1 MRSVTTTLFA
11 TLLSLSA
18 GWAHAA
24 PQLNNL
30 PATDA
35 TQRQSVTALV
45 RDRQGTQLGSAV
57 VVGSAPGGYWFA
69 TNRHVVLDQPA
80 VCVVTADRQAL
91 PALVIAAALDERR
104 GELDLSLLWL
114 PRSGA
119 TQPLSVAAI
128 KKFSANAGELPVVT
142 ATGYPTPLQAKPD
155 GPQYTENDGLLLP
168 LLSQPLEGGFSLAYT
183 AAVEK
188 GMSGGGV
195 FAGRDLIG
203 INGAHA
209 NPLWPGQWKHPNG
222 KAVNDQLNPK
232 LELVALGIASPVI
245 QQALLA
251 ARAPSALQLDALT
264 EMRCRGYEPVPSGSP
279 AKSKAW

>member
-1 MRSVTTTLFA
+1 MRSVTTPLFA

-57 VVGSAPGGYWFA
+57 VVGSASGGYWLA
-69 TNRHVVLDQPA
+69 TSRHVVLDQRA
-80 VCVVTADRQAL
+80 VCVVTAERQAL
-91 PALVIAAALDERR
+91 AALVIAAPLDELR

-114 PRSGA
+114 PRRSGS
-119 TQPLSVAAI
+119 QPLSVAAI
-128 KKFSANAGELPVVT
+128 KKFSANASELPVVT

-155 GPQYTENDGLLLP
+155 GPQYTENEGLLLP
-168 LLSQPLEGGFSLAYT
+168 LLRQPLEGGFSLAYT

-251 ARAPSALQLDALT
+251 VRAPSALQLDALT

>member
-1 MRSVTTTLFA
+1 MRSVTTPLFA

-57 VVGSAPGGYWFA
+57 VVGSALGGYWLA
-69 TNRHVVLDQPA
+69 TNRHVVLDQRA
-80 VCVVTADRQAL
+80 VCVVTAERQAL
-91 PALVIAAALDERR
+91 AALVIAAPLDELR

-114 PRSGA
+114 PRRSG

-128 KKFSANAGELPVVT
+128 KKFSANAAEFPVVT

-168 LLSQPLEGGFSLAYT
+168 LLRQPLEGGFSLAYT

-195 FAGRDLIG
+195 FTGRDLIG

-222 KAVNDQLNPK
+222 KAVNDQLNRK

-245 QQALLA
+245 QQSLLT
-251 ARAPSALQLDALT
+251 ARAPTALQLDALT

-279 AKSKAW
+279 AKSTAW